1 MNAVTAKA
9 RKLGSTKLRPQIVL
23 LSVAAVIVALWGVW
37 VTNQLVSKND
47 SPIVQVQL
55 QTLIGDYVK
64 AQARSNAP
72 EEQSAAATV
81 AYVRA
86 IEREIEVLSA
96 EGKIV
101 LVANAVAGGEVVDV
115 TGLVR
120 ARAMGKLADAGAIHP
135 PGADG
140 AVRTAMRGYMAD
152 SAGAGQ

>member
-1 MNAVTAKA
+1 MNAVKA
-9 RKLGSTKLRPQIVL
+9 RKRKFQTGKLRLEVVVL
-23 LSVAAVIVALWGVW
+23 AIAFVATALWGVW
-37 VTNQLVSKND
+37 VTKELVTRGD

-86 IEREIEVLSA
+86 IEREIELLSA

-101 LVANAVAGGEVVDV
+101 LVANAVAGGDVDDV

-120 ARAMGKLADAGAIHP
+120 SRAMGKLADAGAIHP

-152 SAGAGQ
+152 SAESGQ